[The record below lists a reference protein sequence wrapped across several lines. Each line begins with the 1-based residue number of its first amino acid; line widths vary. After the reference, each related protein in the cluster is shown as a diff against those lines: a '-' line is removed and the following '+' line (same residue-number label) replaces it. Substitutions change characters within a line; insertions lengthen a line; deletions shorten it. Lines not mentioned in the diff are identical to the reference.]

1 MRSVKLGS
9 LETPSISIMKH
20 NQILQIL
27 STFTYPS
34 SLALEQTVESLI
46 CFIHHGKI
54 CFPNELFSHPPKEN
68 TLCFI
73 LSGEVC
79 QLISDVEPLDSTS
92 SVFGYLSLERDT
104 IVGAVY
110 LDAIAEASSMEQI
123 MRQPVDETLLNNMM
137 NTLCYSVV
145 FWMRNEV

>member
-1 MRSVKLGS
+1 M
-9 LETPSISIMKH
+9 
-20 NQILQIL
+20 
-27 STFTYPS
+27 
-34 SLALEQTVESLI
+34 
-46 CFIHHGKI
+46 
-54 CFPNELFSHPPKEN
+54 
-68 TLCFI
+68 
-73 LSGEVC
+73 
-79 QLISDVEPLDSTS
+79 ISDVEPLDSTS

-145 FWMRNEV
+145 F